1 MALLYQKVEMKLNF
15 SEEERTVYK
24 IAQQTIPPVTFK
36 QLVSDVAI
44 SCGVNATMTKA
55 VIEGLINRIGHFI
68 ELGHAVQIGE
78 FGTLKP
84 TFTAKTQKEAKDLS
98 LDDVKS
104 IKLRYYPGQRF
115 KDILKSMSITQLD
128 ALNNVIEE
136 EASNGSTDSGSN
148 SSSGSSGSGDG
159 SQVEDPLG

>member
-15 SEEERTVYK
+15 SKEKPTVYK

-36 QLVSDVAI
+36 QLVSDVAE

-68 ELGHAVQIGE
+68 ELGHAVQMGE

-84 TFTAKTQKEAKDLS
+84 TFTSKTQKDAEDLS
-98 LDDVKS
+98 LKDVRS

-115 KDILKSMSITQLD
+115 KDILKSMGITQLD

-136 EASNGSTDSGSN
+136 EASNNSTDSGSD
-148 SSSGSSGSGDG
+148 SSSGSSGSNDDT
-159 SQVEDPLG
+159 QLEDPLG

>member
-15 SEEERTVYK
+15 SKEKTTVFK

-36 QLVSDVAI
+36 QLVNDVAE

-55 VIEGLINRIGHFI
+55 VIEGLINRIGHSI

-84 TFTAKTQKEAKDLS
+84 TFTSKTQKDADDLS
-98 LDDVKS
+98 LKDVRS
-104 IKLRYYPGQRF
+104 IKLRYFR
-115 KDILKSMSITQLD
+115 DNVSRTSLKR
-128 ALNNVIEE
+128 
-136 EASNGSTDSGSN
+136 
-148 SSSGSSGSGDG
+148 
-159 SQVEDPLG
+159 